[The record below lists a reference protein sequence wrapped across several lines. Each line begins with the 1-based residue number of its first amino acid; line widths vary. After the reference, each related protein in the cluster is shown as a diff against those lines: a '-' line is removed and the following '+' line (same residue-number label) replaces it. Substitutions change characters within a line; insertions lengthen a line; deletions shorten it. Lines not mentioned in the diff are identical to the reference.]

1 MQLHVKTN
9 AKHTFDETLWPGG
22 DTLSKYSPRR
32 LSQKWT
38 ISFMKMQNFGNEMA
52 GHHFEEILRVRGEA
66 GRMEDQGRF
75 NILF

>member
-1 MQLHVKTN
+1 MARGGHPLKVLPQAIEPEVDNFHYEN
-9 AKHTFDETLWPGG
+9 A
-22 DTLSKYSPRR
+22 
-32 LSQKWT
+32 
-38 ISFMKMQNFGNEMA
+38 NFGNEMA

>member
-1 MQLHVKTN
+1 MQFRVKTN
-9 AKHTFDETLWPGG
+9 TKHTFAETLRPGG
-22 DTLSKYSPRR
+22 LTLSKYSPRR

-38 ISFMKMQNFGNEMA
+38 ISIMKMQNFGNEMA
-52 GHHFEEILRVRGEA
+52 GHNFEEILRVRGEA